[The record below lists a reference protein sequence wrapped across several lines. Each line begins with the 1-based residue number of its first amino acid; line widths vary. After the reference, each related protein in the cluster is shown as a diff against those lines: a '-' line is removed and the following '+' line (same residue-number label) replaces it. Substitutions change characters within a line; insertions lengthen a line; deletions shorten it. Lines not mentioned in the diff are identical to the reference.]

1 MFASVSFLIG
11 SIAYHVKYESQL
23 VEQTKYDYSKQDS
36 MFWASGNKSEAGS
49 NGKKTVDYEQELLDF
64 SNDNYSE
71 RSIDTDQYSGLKIS
85 INNATIEELI
95 LLPGI
100 GEKTAE
106 SIISF
111 REQNGGFNNID
122 DLVKVSGIGSKK
134 LEKIKNYIIIE

>member
-1 MFASVSFLIG
+1 
-11 SIAYHVKYESQL
+11 
-23 VEQTKYDYSKQDS
+23 
-36 MFWASGNKSEAGS
+36 MFWSSGNKSETDS

-71 RSIDTDQYSGLKIS
+71 RSSDTDQYFGLKIS

-95 LLPGI
+95 LLPGV

-134 LEKIKNYIIIE
+134 LEKIKSYIIIE